1 MTLSAPVSHDRRFA
15 ILMNPASAGGK
26 PVKVLPHL
34 QRELSAAGAEH
45 RVVETRDMAHATH
58 AAREAA
64 GRGEVVVALGG
75 DGLVGKLAGALRGSS
90 ALGVVPAGR
99 GNDFARAL
107 GIPEDVAGATRV
119 LLDGVRKALDLGEAN
134 GRPFACIASTGYD
147 SDANRLANEAK
158 LVRGN
163 LVYAYAAIR
172 ALVAWRPA
180 RFTVRLDGT
189 EHRFEGYTVAAA
201 NTGYYGGG
209 MNMAPAADPSDG
221 MLEVVM
227 VGKVSK
233 GRFLANLPKLFK
245 GTHVEEE
252 EVQVARAREVEI
264 AADRPFDV
272 YADGDPLTTL
282 PATVRL
288 ARGGLSVLVPRG

>member
-1 MTLSAPVSHDRRFA
+1 MSNDRRFA
-15 ILMNPASAGGK
+15 ILMNPTSAGGK
-26 PVKVLPHL
+26 PLRVLPGL
-34 QRELSAAGAEH
+34 QQELDAAGAEH
-45 RVVETRDMAHATH
+45 RVIETRDMAHATH
-58 AAREAA
+58 AAREAS

-75 DGLVGKLAGALRGSS
+75 DGLVGKLAGALRDST

-107 GIPEDVAGATRV
+107 GIPDDVAGATRV

-134 GRPFACIASTGYD
+134 GRPFACIASVGYD
-147 SDANRLANEAK
+147 SEANRIANEAR

-163 LVYAYAAIR
+163 MVYAYAAIR
-172 ALVAWRPA
+172 ALVSWRPT
-180 RFTVRLDGT
+180 RFTLRLDGR

-221 MLEVVM
+221 LLEIVTVE
-227 VGKVSK
+227 GVSK
-233 GRFLANLPKLFK
+233 PRFLANLPKVFK
-245 GTHVEEE
+245 GTHVDEENIG
-252 EVQVARAREVEI
+252 VHRAREVEI
-264 AADRPFDV
+264 TADRPFDV

-288 ARGGLSVLVPRG
+288 VRGGLSVIVPRA

>member
-1 MTLSAPVSHDRRFA
+1 
-15 ILMNPASAGGK
+15 
-26 PVKVLPHL
+26 
-34 QRELSAAGAEH
+34 
-45 RVVETRDMAHATH
+45 
-58 AAREAA
+58 
-64 GRGEVVVALGG
+64 VVVALGG
-75 DGLVGKLAGALRGSS
+75 DGLVGKLAGALSDS
-90 ALGVVPAGR
+90 AALGVVPAGR

-107 GIPEDVAGATRV
+107 GIPDDVPGATRV

-134 GRPFACIASTGYD
+134 GRPFACIASLGYD
-147 SDANRLANEAK
+147 SDANRIANDAK

-163 LVYAYAAIR
+163 MVYAYAAIR
-172 ALVAWRPA
+172 ALMAWKPA
-180 RFTVRLDGT
+180 RFTVRLDGR

-221 MLEVVM
+221 LLDVIM
-227 VGKVSK
+227 VEKISK
-233 GRFLANLPKLFK
+233 LKFAANLPKVFK
-245 GTHVEEE
+245 GTHVDEPTIS
-252 EVQVARAREVEI
+252 VHRAREVEI

-288 ARGGLSVLVPRG
+288 VRGGLSVIAPRA

>member
-1 MTLSAPVSHDRRFA
+1 MSTDRRFA

-26 PVKVLPHL
+26 PRRVLPGL
-34 QRELSAAGAEH
+34 QRELDAAGAEH

-58 AAREAA
+58 AAREAS

-75 DGLVGKLAGALRGSS
+75 DGLVGKLAGALRDSTP
-90 ALGVVPAGR
+90 LGVVPAGR

-107 GIPEDVAGATRV
+107 EIPEDVAGATRV

-134 GRPFACIASTGYD
+134 GQPFACIASVGYD
-147 SDANRLANEAK
+147 SDANRIANEAK

-172 ALVAWRPA
+172 ALTAWKPA
-180 RFTVRLDGT
+180 RFTVRLDGR
-189 EHRFEGYTVAAA
+189 EHRFEGYGLAAA
-201 NTGYYGGG
+201 NTAYYGGG
-209 MNMAPAADPSDG
+209 MKIAPGADPADG
-221 MLEVVM
+221 LLEVVM
-227 VGKVSK
+227 VERTSK
-233 GRFLANLPKLFK
+233 RHFLTNLLPKAFK
-245 GTHVEEE
+245 GTHVDEES
-252 EVQVARAREVEI
+252 VSVHRAREVEI

-288 ARGGLSVLVPRG
+288 VRGGLSVIAPRA